1 MDAPSLRPSSRTS
14 PSPRVA
20 SPKEQE
26 YIHNLQQQIRYLEL
40 QGSLLREQL
49 AAPGPALTNRG
60 TLASPAL
67 EPRLNLAAPL
77 DDPVNAIR
85 ERYVREAEDGRRR
98 VAAVEAQG
106 REARAL
112 CGKLEAEVSRGSAQ
126 VEAAAGDAAQ
136 ALALHG
142 TRLLG
147 ACTANEQASAQL
159 DELRAA
165 VAGTRAAAAR
175 WDARTAELLKRAG
188 EAGRRAGELG
198 EKTKG
203 EQRRVLRRTDAEALE
218 RRLAESVAAEEALAG
233 DIRRLDSLILHREGE
248 LKAETDLCWTLRS
261 KGDALQS
268 EAERLRGRVG
278 ALEREA
284 QRALEDLRALG
295 AERAPT
301 LTRLAE
307 MRDQSAAA
315 LRRYDELGPR
325 GGALGRTLDG
335 ERAGLEAAAARLAGE
350 LREAQARE
358 QSQRA
363 LLEAAQAR
371 RDEAEEDA
379 RAAAGFWLERESA
392 AASAA
397 GDLAALERRARG
409 LEGTGT
415 RLRDEADALA
425 AALDDAALSA
435 ELLAREI
442 AERDDAGSVDVHE
455 LAALRATN
463 EALAGT
469 IGELMRRIPAQGP
482 VGLTLR
488 GARDAP

>member
-1 MDAPSLRPSSRTS
+1 MDAPSLRPSPRAS

-20 SPKEQE
+20 SAKEQE

-85 ERYVREAEDGRRR
+85 ERYVREVEDGGRR
-98 VAAVEAQG
+98 VAAVEAQR

-112 CGKLEAEVSRGSAQ
+112 CETLGGEVSRGKAQ
-126 VEAAAGDAAQ
+126 VDSAAGDAAQ

-147 ACTANEQASAQL
+147 ACTANEQAGAQL

-165 VAGTRAAAAR
+165 VAGTRASTAR
-175 WDARTAELLKRAG
+175 WDARTAELLKRTA
-188 EAGRRAGELG
+188 EAGKRAGELG
-198 EKTKG
+198 ERIRE

-218 RRLAESVAAEEALAG
+218 RRLAEGVAAEEALTG
-233 DIRRLDSLILHREGE
+233 DIRRLDSLVLRREGE

-268 EAERLRGRVG
+268 EAERLRGRVD

-315 LRRYDELGPR
+315 LRRYEELGPR
-325 GGALGRTLDG
+325 GGALVRTLDG
-335 ERAGLEAAAARLAGE
+335 ERTGLEAAAARLAGE
-350 LREAQARE
+350 LREAQGRE
-358 QSQRA
+358 QAQRV
-363 LLEAAQAR
+363 LLESTQAR
-371 RDEAEEDA
+371 RDEAEEGA
-379 RAAAGFWLERESA
+379 RAAAGLWLERDA
-392 AASAA
+392 AASHAS

-409 LEGTGT
+409 LEAAGVKAQE
-415 RLRDEADALA
+415 EADALA
-425 AALDDAALSA
+425 RALDDASLAA

-488 GARDAP
+488 GPGAPH